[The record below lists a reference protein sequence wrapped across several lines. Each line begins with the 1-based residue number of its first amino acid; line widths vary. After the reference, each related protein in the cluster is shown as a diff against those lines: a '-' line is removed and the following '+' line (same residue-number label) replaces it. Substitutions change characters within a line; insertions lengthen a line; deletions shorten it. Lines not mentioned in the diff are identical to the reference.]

1 MPREGHDLNAVARI
15 TIEPTISIHV
25 PREGHDD
32 GNKTSSTDLSKH
44 FNPRAPRGARRAVAL
59 NGLAGQVISIHVPRE
74 GHDLRILLM
83 ICPSCHFNPRAPRG
97 ARRVVWCIFAR
108 LKIIS
113 IHVPREGHD
122 LATTKAEYNP
132 IISIHV
138 PREGHDPRP
147 PMHRIKGTDFNP
159 RAPRGARP
167 PPEKMFLSPHRFQS
181 TCPARG
187 TTFDQK
193 SAALLDCISIHVP
206 REGHDRRPVRFDIG
220 NVISIHVP
228 REGHDRKQTALFL
241 LDIDFNPRAPR
252 GARPPTFKDEFLYIA
267 ISIHVPREGHDRCP
281 VKLHTSRE

>member
-1 MPREGHDLNAVARI
+1 
-15 TIEPTISIHV
+15 
-25 PREGHDD
+25 
-32 GNKTSSTDLSKH
+32 
-44 FNPRAPRGARRAVAL
+44 
-59 NGLAGQVISIHVPRE
+59 
-74 GHDLRILLM
+74 
-83 ICPSCHFNPRAPRG
+83 
-97 ARRVVWCIFAR
+97 
-108 LKIIS
+108 
-113 IHVPREGHD
+113 
-122 LATTKAEYNP
+122 
-132 IISIHV
+132 
-138 PREGHDPRP
+138 
-147 PMHRIKGTDFNP
+147 MHRIKGTDFNP

-267 ISIHVPREGHDRCP
+267 ISIHVPREGHDHRRRLSTLSLRLFQSTCP
-281 VKLHTSRE
+281 ARGTTRGQSISLKDVEFQSTCPARGTTTIQPRVTGAVSYFNPRAPRGARPLPGKTPYVARIISIHVPREGHDISRIKRVVHKLLFQSTCPARGTTHCI